1 MLSLIVPVYRNE
13 EGLDDLL
20 AAVAQLAANELHGF
34 ECVFV
39 VDGSPDR
46 CYEKLRARLP
56 AQPFAAQLVL
66 LSRNFGSFAAIRTG
80 LKPAK
85 GDC

>member
-46 CYEKLRARLP
+46 CYEKLRARLRESFLQT
-56 AQPFAAQLVL
+56 ADWM
-66 LSRNFGSFAAIRTG
+66 RNTPG
-80 LKPAK
+80 
-85 GDC
+85 